1 MADEKATE
9 TKATETHET
18 PDGGTE
24 TTTHSGTK
32 DENLVTEEETATTEA
47 NQI

>member
-1 MADEKATE
+1 MADE
-9 TKATETHET
+9 KATETHET

-24 TTTHSGTK
+24 TTTTNGEAK
-32 DENLVTEEETATTEA
+32 DENLITEEKTATTEA